1 MGFLY
6 YILHEKQD
14 SMISRFFESQ
24 RKNKT
29 PKDWV
34 TTISNDIKELNL
46 NVKIEDIKEIK
57 KKMYS

>member
-1 MGFLY
+1 M
-6 YILHEKQD
+6 IL
-14 SMISRFFESQ
+14 RFFESQ
-24 RKNKT
+24 KKNKT